1 VIELISIGLFFLF
14 SWQGLDVAL
23 LAVVSHPL
31 GQQFL
36 ERGASWTGTRWGGG
50 VGTEEAGKVVLEL
63 GFGRMNARSSWSGR
77 GDGS

>member
-1 VIELISIGLFFLF
+1 MDRHTL
-14 SWQGLDVAL
+14 
-23 LAVVSHPL
+23 
-31 GQQFL
+31 
-36 ERGASWTGTRWGGG
+36 GGG